1 MNEWKVFK
9 WKVGITIFTA
19 AVFEIFV
26 SLVLQLSYDTAFL
39 TAISGFMFMHSYSY
53 DKISDLQKELDALRD
68 SRR

>member
-1 MNEWKVFK
+1 MNVWKVCK
-9 WKVGITIFTA
+9 WKVGVTILTA
-19 AVFEIFV
+19 AVFEMFV

-39 TAISGFMFMHSYSY
+39 TAISGFMFMHFYSY